1 MNFEQLSYVKKIYET
16 ESIIYAAEAMHISQS
31 AMSQS
36 IANLEAELGYKLF
49 NRSRKGTLPTQD
61 GKHLIP
67 YIIEILEAQ
76 HNLLDEVDAMKAHIN
91 GSLTIATIP
100 TLFNKVVPKALS
112 KFNKD
117 YPHINVKIFE
127 SDKDEIAR
135 LVQRN
140 EVDIGL
146 IGIRDNESIDDGLQL
161 HSLNRSSGFK
171 LIVPKKSKLA
181 LKEEVNLEEIQQYPF
196 VLYDRSFYQN
206 NLKAFEDE
214 NGPLKI
220 VFRTNNPSVL
230 IRTVSEGLGISI
242 VSNLIIEDDPF
253 IMNGSIETVPIGK
266 PFDYY
271 IYFTAITKGTDN
283 NNAAISKFI
292 SYLRS

>member
-36 IANLEAELGYKLF
+36 IANLETELGYKLF

-76 HNLLDEVDAMKAHIN
+76 HHLLDEVDAMKAHIN

>member
-1 MNFEQLSYVKKIYET
+1 MNFEQLSYVKKISET

-36 IANLEAELGYKLF
+36 IANLETELGYKLF

-76 HNLLDEVDAMKAHIN
+76 HHLLDEVDAMKAHIN

-135 LVQRN
+135 LVQQN

-283 NNAAISKFI
+283 NNAAINKFI

>member
-36 IANLEAELGYKLF
+36 IANLETELGYKLF

-76 HNLLDEVDAMKAHIN
+76 HHLLDEVDAMKAHIN

-135 LVQRN
+135 LVQQN

-283 NNAAISKFI
+283 NNAAINKFI

>member
-1 MNFEQLSYVKKIYET
+1 MNFEQLSYIKKIYET
-16 ESIIYAAEAMHISQS
+16 ESIIYAAKAMHISQS

-36 IANLEAELGYKLF
+36 IANLETELGCKLF

-76 HNLLDEVDAMKAHIN
+76 HNLLDKVDAMKAQID

-127 SDKDEIAR
+127 SDKDEIIR
-135 LVQRN
+135 LLQKN
-140 EVDIGL
+140 DVDIGL
-146 IGIRDNESIDDGLQL
+146 IGIRDNETVNQDLQL
-161 HSLNRSSGFK
+161 HALNRSSGFK

-181 LKEEVNLEEIQQYPF
+181 LKEEVNLEAIQQYPF

-206 NLKAFEDE
+206 NLKVFEEE

-253 IMNGSIETVPIGK
+253 IMNGTIETVPIGK

-271 IYFTAITKGTDN
+271 IYFTALTKLKDN
-283 NNAAISKFI
+283 NNAAMNKFI
-292 SYLRS
+292 SYLRN

>member
-67 YIIEILEAQ
+67 YIIEVLEAQ
-76 HNLLDEVDAMKAHIN
+76 HNLLDEVDAMKANIN
-91 GSLTIATIP
+91 GSLTIATTP

-117 YPHINVKIFE
+117 YPHINVNIFE
-127 SDKDEIAR
+127 SDNEEITR
-135 LVQRN
+135 LIQKN

-146 IGIRDNESIDDGLQL
+146 IGIRDNEIIEDGIQL

-181 LKEEVNLEEIQQYPF
+181 LKEEVDLEDIKQYPF

-206 NLKAFEDE
+206 NLKDFEEE

-253 IMNGSIETVPIGK
+253 IMNGSIETIPIGN

-271 IYFTAITKGTDN
+271 IYFYAITKSKDN
-283 NNAAISKFI
+283 NIAAINKFI
-292 SYLRS
+292 SYLRN